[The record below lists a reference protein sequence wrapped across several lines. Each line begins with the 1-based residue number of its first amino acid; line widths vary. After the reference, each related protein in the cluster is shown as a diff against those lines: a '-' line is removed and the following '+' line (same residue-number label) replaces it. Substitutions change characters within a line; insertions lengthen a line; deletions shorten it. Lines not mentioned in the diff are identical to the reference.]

1 MPWNEPGKGS
11 GNGKKDPWNK
21 GSSQPPDLDEVFA
34 KLQRKLRGLFGGG
47 SGGSGNRGG
56 SGSGSG
62 GGLGGFGIIA
72 GIAVLLWILVTTPH
86 VVDEAER
93 GVVTRFGEFV
103 RVTEAG
109 LKFTWPAPIE
119 RMYKVNVSNVRSVSN
134 DGTMLTSDENI
145 IAVAYSVQYQ
155 VIDPMAYLFQ
165 VRNPEEVLSLS
176 AESALREVVGANKLN
191 YILETGRGAIGA
203 ETRQILQGMLDRY
216 QTGISLSNFNLGDVK
231 PPPQVKAAFDDVIKA
246 DKDRQSF
253 INEAQAYA
261 NQVVPESRGQAAR
274 ILEEAQGYKA
284 SVIAEATGAAE
295 RFALQLASYQ
305 QAPEVTRD
313 RLYLDSL
320 EGVFANNRKL
330 LLDVNSDGNIFYLP
344 LSGNDGSQVPL
355 PPLRSAANSGTS
367 AASGSNSNV
376 ADAARLRGR
385 EGR

>member
-11 GNGKKDPWNK
+11 GNGQKDPWNK

-34 KLQRKLRGLFGGG
+34 KLQRKFKGMFGGN
-47 SGGSGNRGG
+47 SGGSGNQ
-56 SGSGSG
+56 SSG
-62 GGLGGFGIIA
+62 GGGFGGFGIVAI
-72 GIAVLLWILVTTPH
+72 IAVLLWILVTTPH
-86 VVDEAER
+86 VVDQAER

-103 RVTEAG
+103 RVTEPG

-119 RMYKVNVSNVRSVSN
+119 RIYKVNVSSVRSVSN
-134 DGTMLTSDENI
+134 EGTMLTSDENI

-165 VRNPEEVLSLS
+165 VRNPEEVLTLS

-191 YILETGRGAIGA
+191 YILETGRGAIGS
-203 ETRQILQGMLDRY
+203 ETRQLLQGMLDRY
-216 QTGISLSNFNLGDVK
+216 QTGISISNLNLGDVK
-231 PPPQVKAAFDDVIKA
+231 PPAQVKPAFDDVIKA

-261 NQVVPESRGQAAR
+261 NEVVPESRGQAAR

-284 SVIAEATGAAE
+284 TVTAEATGSAE
-295 RFALQLASYQ
+295 RFLLQLNAYK

-313 RLYLDSL
+313 RLYLDSI
-320 EGVFANNRKL
+320 EGVFASNRKL
-330 LLDVNSDGNIFYLP
+330 LLDVDSDGNIFYLP
-344 LSGNDGSQVPL
+344 LSGADASQAPL
-355 PPLRSAANSGTS
+355 PPLRSAANTGTTASSGGS
-367 AASGSNSNV
+367 ANA

>member
-11 GNGKKDPWNK
+11 GNGQKDPWNK

-34 KLQRKLRGLFGGG
+34 KLQRKLKGVFGGN
-47 SGGSGNRGG
+47 SGGSGNR
-56 SGSGSG
+56 SGGSG
-62 GGLGGFGIIA
+62 GGGFAGFGIIA
-72 GIAVLLWILVTTPH
+72 VIAVLLWILVTTPH
-86 VVDEAER
+86 VVDQAER

-103 RVTEAG
+103 RVTEPG

-119 RMYKVNVSNVRSVSN
+119 RMYKVNVSSVRSVSN

-155 VIDPMAYLFQ
+155 VVDPMAYLFQ

-191 YILETGRGAIGA
+191 FILETGRGAIGS
-203 ETRQILQGMLDRY
+203 ETRQLLQTMLDRY
-216 QTGISLSNFNLGDVK
+216 ATGISISNFNLGDVT
-231 PPPQVKAAFDDVIKA
+231 PPAQVKAAFDDVIKA

-261 NQVVPESRGQAAR
+261 NEVVPEARGQAAR

-284 SVIAEATGAAE
+284 TVTAEATGSAE
-295 RFALQLASYQ
+295 RFMLQLGAYR

-313 RLYLDSL
+313 RLYLDSI
-320 EGVFANNRKL
+320 EGVLASNRKL

-344 LSGNDGSQVPL
+344 LSGADNTAAPL
-355 PPLRSAANSGTS
+355 PPLRSAANTGTS
-367 AASGSNSNV
+367 ASSGGSNNA